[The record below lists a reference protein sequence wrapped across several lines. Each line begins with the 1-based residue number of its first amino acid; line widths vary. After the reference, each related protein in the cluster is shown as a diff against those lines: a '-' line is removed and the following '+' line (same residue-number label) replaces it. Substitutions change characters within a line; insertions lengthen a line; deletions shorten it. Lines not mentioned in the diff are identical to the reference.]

1 MSPIQKP
8 SQSCGPQAHVICLG
22 ADFDEGKKKKRKE
35 KTGYQIEIDWKSTF
49 SGKGA
54 RYGRNQTWVE

>member
-35 KTGYQIEIDWKSTF
+35 KTGYQIEID
-49 SGKGA
+49 
-54 RYGRNQTWVE
+54 